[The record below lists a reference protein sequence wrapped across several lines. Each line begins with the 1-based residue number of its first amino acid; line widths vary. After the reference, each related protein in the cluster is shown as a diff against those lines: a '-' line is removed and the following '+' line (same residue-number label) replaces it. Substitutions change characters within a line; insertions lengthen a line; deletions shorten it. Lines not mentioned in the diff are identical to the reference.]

1 MEYYKPIYVS
11 VLETFDKMDNFSENT
26 PDKSDIWETETLSS
40 PCPWLLKRL
49 NLSSEAFQQRKP
61 PD

>member
-26 PDKSDIWETETLSS
+26 PDKSDI
-40 PCPWLLKRL
+40 
-49 NLSSEAFQQRKP
+49 
-61 PD
+61 